1 MNHRRAM
8 KISVVGS
15 GYVGLIT
22 ATGLASKDYNVV
34 CIDIDQGR
42 VDMINR
48 AEPPFYEDR
57 LAESL
62 QLYVKQKANL
72 EATSNYEALLNSDAT
87 FICVNTSCNNGEN
100 ADFNQIIKSTKE
112 IGKVLSR
119 KEEYH
124 VVITKSS
131 VVPETT
137 EGTIIP
143 LLEQYSGKKVGKD
156 FGVGVNPEFLQEGK
170 ALQCFLN
177 SDRIIV
183 GEYDQRSG
191 DFVQNIYKEFKAP
204 IIRTGIRTA
213 EMIKFASNAFLATK
227 ISFINE
233 IGNLCKT
240 LGVDVYQV
248 ADGVGY
254 DPRISR
260 SFLNAGIGFGGS
272 CLPKDLEALLYK
284 YKKMGEPAAML
295 SAVFQVNK
303 AQPLKMIAIAERRLG
318 ELRNKRIAVL
328 GLAFKPNTDDV
339 RHAPAVEIVHQLLH
353 HGAQV
358 KAYDPKAMPNAQEIF
373 SQHIQ
378 YGNSVQDTIEGC
390 DCILILTEWDEFKD
404 VSIYSGK
411 VVIDGR
417 RALDPEKAKRVCK
430 CYEGVCW

>member
-1 MNHRRAM
+1 M
-8 KISVVGS
+8 KISIVGS

-22 ATGLASKDYNVV
+22 AAGLASKDYNVV
-34 CIDIDQGR
+34 CIDIDEGR
-42 VDMINR
+42 VNMINR
-48 AEPPFYEDR
+48 AEPPFYEDQ

-62 QLYVKQKANL
+62 QVYVKQKENL
-72 EATSNYEALLNSDAT
+72 KATSNYESLLNSDAT
-87 FICVNTSCNNGEN
+87 FICVNTSRNNGEN
-100 ADFNQIIKSTKE
+100 ADFSQIKESTKE
-112 IGKVLSR
+112 IGKVLRR

-143 LLEQYSGKKVGKD
+143 LLEQYSGKKAGKD
-156 FGVGVNPEFLQEGK
+156 FGVGVNPEFLQEGR

-177 SDRIIV
+177 SDRIII
-183 GEYDQRSG
+183 GEYDDRSG
-191 DFVQNIYKEFKAP
+191 DFVQNIYKEFDTP
-204 IIRTGIRTA
+204 IIRTGLRTA

-248 ADGVGY
+248 AEGVGY

-272 CLPKDLEALLYK
+272 CLPKDLELLLSK
-284 YKKMGEPAAML
+284 YEKMGETAAIL
-295 SAVFQVNK
+295 NAVSRVNK
-303 AQPLKMIAIAERRLG
+303 AQPLKMVEITQRRLG
-318 ELRNKRIAVL
+318 ELINKKLAIL
-328 GLAFKPNTDDV
+328 GLAFKPNTDDI

-358 KAYDPKAMPNAQEIF
+358 KVYDPKAMPKAQEVF
-373 SQHIQ
+373 SQRIQ
-378 YGNSVQDTIEGC
+378 YGNSIQDTIEGC
-390 DCILILTEWDEFKD
+390 DCILILTEWNEFKD
-404 VSIYSGK
+404 ESIYAGK
-411 VVIDGR
+411 MVIDGR
-417 RALDPEKAKRVCK
+417 RTLDPEKAKRVCRY
-430 CYEGVCW
+430 YEGICW

>member
-1 MNHRRAM
+1 M
-8 KISVVGS
+8 KISIVGS

-22 ATGLASKDYNVV
+22 AAGLASKDYNVV
-34 CIDIDQGR
+34 CIDIDEGR
-42 VDMINR
+42 VNMINR
-48 AEPPFYEDR
+48 AEPPFYEDQ

-62 QLYVKQKANL
+62 QVYVKQKENL
-72 EATSNYEALLNSDAT
+72 KATSNYESLLNSDAT
-87 FICVNTSCNNGEN
+87 FICVNTSRNNGEN
-100 ADFNQIIKSTKE
+100 ADFSQIKESTKE
-112 IGKVLSR
+112 IGKVLRR

-143 LLEQYSGKKVGKD
+143 LLEQYSGKKAGKD
-156 FGVGVNPEFLQEGK
+156 FGVGVNPEFLQEGR

-177 SDRIIV
+177 SDRIII
-183 GEYDQRSG
+183 GEYDDRSG
-191 DFVQNIYKEFKAP
+191 DFVQNIYKEFDTP
-204 IIRTGIRTA
+204 IIRTGLRTA

-248 ADGVGY
+248 AEGVGY

-272 CLPKDLEALLYK
+272 CLPKDLELLLSK
-284 YKKMGEPAAML
+284 YEKMGETAAIL
-295 SAVFQVNK
+295 NAVSRVNK
-303 AQPLKMIAIAERRLG
+303 AQPLKMVEITQRRLG
-318 ELRNKRIAVL
+318 ELINKKIAIL
-328 GLAFKPNTDDV
+328 GLAFKPNTDDI

-358 KAYDPKAMPNAQEIF
+358 KVYDPKAMPKAQEVF
-373 SQHIQ
+373 SQRIQ
-378 YGNSVQDTIEGC
+378 YGNSIQDTIEGC
-390 DCILILTEWDEFKD
+390 DCILILTEWNEFKD
-404 VSIYSGK
+404 ESIYAGK
-411 VVIDGR
+411 MVIDGR
-417 RALDPEKAKRVCK
+417 RTLDPERAKRVCRY
-430 CYEGVCW
+430 YEGICW